1 MKITATLEGTR
12 KEQKQYLPTRLQFMI
27 LTLRHYA
34 LDIAIAICVVA
45 LICVVGMMSWLSM
58 TSPDAVAIDR
68 QQQEYFKKLE
78 KEQNTPAAKRA
89 WNRLNRKHG
98 QPGAVIYEAGK
109 TPWYVN
115 RDGQKCRFI

>member
-1 MKITATLEGTR
+1 MKITA
-12 KEQKQYLPTRLQFMI
+12 KEQKQDIPNKLQIII
-27 LTLRHYA
+27 LMLRHYA
-34 LDIAIAICVVA
+34 LDIAIIISMLAFVCV
-45 LICVVGMMSWLSM
+45 IGMMSWLSM
-58 TSPDAVAIDR
+58 TSPDAVTVER

-89 WNRLNRKHG
+89 WKRLIHKHG
-98 QPGAVIYEAGK
+98 QPGAVIYEPGK